1 MQNMSFGPDGGL
13 TEACRLKHPTEPHLC
28 FMSPHMVDTI
38 QVCLSAKRLHSFS
51 ILSYCMKF
59 EGLP

>member
-13 TEACRLKHPTEPHLC
+13 TEACRLKHPSEPHLC

-38 QVCLSAKRLHSFS
+38 QVCLSVKRLPLVSS
-51 ILSYCMKF
+51 LLLC
-59 EGLP
+59 GN

>member
-13 TEACRLKHPTEPHLC
+13 TEACRLKHPSEPHLC

-38 QVCLSAKRLHSFS
+38 QVCLSVKRLPLVSS
-51 ILSYCMKF
+51 LLLCGI
-59 EGLP
+59 